1 LAIIEIEN
9 LTYRYPHTDHPALRD
24 LSLRIEPGEFV
35 AVIGANGAGK
45 STLCYTLTGFVPHFF
60 QGELTGRVNVAGLD
74 TREHSLEDFVLV
86 SGLVFQNPFNQI
98 SGAKFT
104 VYEEVGFGLENLGVP
119 REGMRPRIERA
130 LALTGITDLAGRSP
144 YALSGGQQQRV
155 ALASMLVMEPQV
167 LVLDEP
173 TSQLD
178 PLGSREVFAVIR
190 ELSRQGM
197 TVVMAEHKLEWVANF
212 ADRVLALAEG
222 QLILSGPPTEV
233 LTSPLLEMHHI
244 GQTRYTAVAR
254 RVQAEG
260 GWPDEHPLPVTLEEA
275 ETGFQVVLRGNS
287 KELRGTEGDKF
298 P

>member
-1 LAIIEIEN
+1 
-9 LTYRYPHTDHPALRD
+9 
-24 LSLRIEPGEFV
+24 
-35 AVIGANGAGK
+35 
-45 STLCYTLTGFVPHFF
+45 
-60 QGELTGRVNVAGLD
+60 
-74 TREHSLEDFVLV
+74 
-86 SGLVFQNPFNQI
+86 
-98 SGAKFT
+98 